1 MDDGYVTEVRH
12 RDRRLCGSA
21 NGRRYPDQHVEA
33 HQQGEGKRPPQEG
46 QPRS

>member
-1 MDDGYVTEVRH
+1 VTEVRH

-33 HQQGEGKRPPQEG
+33 HQ
-46 QPRS
+46 